1 MEHKILV
8 AEDDKGINDAIV
20 IYLKSQ
26 GYEPLQAYNGEE
38 ALTLAESND
47 IHLAIVDIMMPLMD
61 GYTLTLKIREK
72 YDFPI
77 IFLSAKSE
85 DIDKITG
92 LNLGADDYMTKP
104 FKSMELLARVHSNLR
119 RYEQIL
125 ALKDGKVDKNEDLL
139 TVGDLSLDKVRKQV
153 FVGKR
158 EVHLTPKE
166 LQILELLMSY
176 PGRVFS
182 ADQIY
187 ETVWQETAI
196 TSETVM
202 VHVRKLREKIEV
214 DPSHPQYIK
223 VVWGIGYKM
232 EEYQ

>member
-26 GYEPLQAYNGEE
+26 GYEPLSAYNGEE
-38 ALTLAESND
+38 ALLIAENND
-47 IHLAIVDIMMPLMD
+47 IHLAIIDIMMPVMD

-125 ALKDGKVDKNEDLL
+125 ALKEGKSGDNDDLL
-139 TVGDLSLDKVRKQV
+139 VVGDLSLDKVRKQI
-153 FVGKR
+153 FVGDR

-166 LQILELLMSY
+166 LQILELLMSH

-187 ETVWQETAI
+187 ETVWQEAAI

-232 EEYQ
+232 EEH